1 MSHHNR
7 RRASGFTLIETLIA
21 VTILTAG
28 LLALGGLVARTAAT
42 ADSSRYMSTQSL
54 LVSEKLDDLNRLPA
68 TDPQIAVPAGT
79 TAGSLQADITQDVTV
94 GAITESVDYFD
105 TVEISSGTGSMTES
119 STSTD
124 AAGNTVYTTTTHK
137 PDGTISATTS
147 NAAPATNPSTLTFK
161 RRWVIEKDTPIVGV
175 RRITVAVTLNVNP
188 PAAPFQMSMVRP

>member
-28 LLALGGLVARTAAT
+28 LLALGGLVARTAST

-68 TDPQIAVPAGT
+68 TDSEIAVPVGT
-79 TAGSLQADITQDVTV
+79 TAGSLGAD
-94 GAITESVDYFD
+94 VDGYFD
-105 TVEISSGTGSMTES
+105 TVELSSGNGSMVETW
-119 STSTD
+119 TSLD
-124 AAGNTVYTTTTHK
+124 GAGNTVYTTTTHN
-137 PDGTISATTS
+137 PDGVVLEVAS
-147 NAAPATNPSTLTFK
+147 NAPPATNPSTLTFK